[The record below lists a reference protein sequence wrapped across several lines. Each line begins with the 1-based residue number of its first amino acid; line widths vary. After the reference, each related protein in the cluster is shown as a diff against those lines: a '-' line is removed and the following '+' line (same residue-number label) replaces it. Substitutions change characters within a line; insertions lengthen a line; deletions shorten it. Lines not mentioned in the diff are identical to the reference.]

1 MILLEIAA
9 SSGQIYEELSP
20 INIQIPKSK
29 NACGILEH
37 STLYPRSL
45 EFREE
50 HLVRSVTF
58 DNTNPTPDC
67 LGPIHQDMMFR
78 DPKIF
83 LLLYPR
89 LDILFIFEHGMSV
102 NHEN

>member
-50 HLVRSVTF
+50 HAVRSVTF

-67 LGPIHQDMMFR
+67 LRPIRQDMMFL